1 MIIML
6 TVIAALIAGAP
17 LAAVVL
23 VTVASRREDTALSIA
38 GRAPGPLTRAARRVV
53 AFHARGIRRP
63 ASRVTARRGYRRAGS
78 RTEDDLAPA
87 NDLAP
92 ADNLAPADD
101 LALVGGGRPRR

>member
-1 MIIML
+1 MIILL

-23 VTVASRREDTALSIA
+23 VTLASRREETALSIA

-53 AFHARGIRRP
+53 AFHARGISRP
-63 ASRVTARRGYRRAGS
+63 ASRAGARRGHRRA
-78 RTEDDLAPA
+78 DDPA
-87 NDLAP
+87 GDHP
-92 ADNLAPADD
+92 ASADD